1 LADVAQHHQD
11 DWRNKKVT
19 LKQQTKMNPVIKL
32 IALLIAGL
40 IAATLV
46 MVAGVILLG
55 GALDRHTAAHATVQ
69 LVSYDQ
75 RGAGQARA
83 GKH

>member
-1 LADVAQHHQD
+1 MNPHESDAKYLTET

-19 LKQQTKMNPVIKL
+19 TKPMQTKMNPVIKL
-32 IALLIAGL
+32 IALLIVGL

-55 GALDRHTAAHATVQ
+55 GALDRHTATHTTVQ
-69 LVSYDQ
+69 LVSFDQ
-75 RGAGQARA
+75 RG